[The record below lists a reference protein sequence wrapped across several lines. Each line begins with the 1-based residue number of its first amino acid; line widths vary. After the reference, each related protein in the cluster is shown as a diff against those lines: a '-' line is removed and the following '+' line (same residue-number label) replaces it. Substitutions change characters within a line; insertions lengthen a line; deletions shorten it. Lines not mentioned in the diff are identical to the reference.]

1 MPKFTYEATDSRG
14 KTVFGIVNA
23 QSKEQV
29 LRDLRSQK
37 YNVKCIKEIT
47 GKKNI
52 IDVFCEHLFIK

>member
-1 MPKFTYEATDSRG
+1 MPKFVYEATDSRG
-14 KTVFGIVNA
+14 KTVSGIVNA

-37 YNVKCIKEIT
+37 YNVKSIKEIT
-47 GKKNI
+47 EKKNI